1 MGLLL
6 KKGITGIDSSE
17 YASEDEVREY
27 LKRFSYPYIPQ
38 TDKIESPTPSTNYWR
53 IPFES
58 QKKEFEFDLLIN
70 SSQWNLAL
78 VTKESKWM
86 DLEFLP
92 FNEDLYLQIRSI
104 KDKGLPMNPDLLKR
118 KLKDYDLSNLGEGE
132 IKQIEYWNS
141 QTIGDIVFNG
151 YD

>member
-17 YASEDEVREY
+17 YASEEQIREY

-38 TDKIESPTPSTNYWR
+38 TEKIEPPTPSNNYWR
-53 IPFES
+53 IPFVS
-58 QKKEFEFDLLIN
+58 NTNGYEFDLLIN
-70 SSQWNLAL
+70 SSHWNLAL

-86 DLEFLP
+86 KLEFLP
-92 FNEDLYLQIRSI
+92 FKEDLYLQIRSV
-104 KDKGLPMNPDLLKR
+104 KDKGLPMIPSLLKR
-118 KLKDYDLSNLGEGE
+118 NLKDYDLSDLGNEE

-141 QTIGDIVFNG
+141 LTVGDIVFNG